1 MDSLSVDVL
10 SLVFDAMD
18 SETTSST
25 AAMSRVSRAW
35 NEAWYNSRHWRRRI
49 KVPKCHDATALVAAM
64 RKTGW
69 RAEDIELTGPA
80 ELFETVLANFAN
92 LKSLSFAV
100 SSDSSSS
107 IRAPE
112 KKTMEFLRS
121 LRLLGGVPD
130 VVVNRVV
137 VPAAFPAL
145 EHLTLAGLADYA
157 RGTRNRQPSVRASE
171 FPKSLRSLELS
182 KCSRVFVMDASLP
195 HLESLTATD
204 LEWDFVVGGRVRR
217 EDDFFPGTYVY
228 VPHEEYRCPNLKTLR
243 VKNSGVDV
251 FATAGT
257 TMLVESP
264 SLSSA
269 IYIKTIGDAQYEKK
283 TFDTEK
289 ATLDL
294 GGGEKHSLYVLNDD
308 VYTVSFEE
316 NDRDD
321 DEPKIVHIEP
331 NLHRE
336 SRAHLYI

>member
-1 MDSLSVDVL
+1 MDSLPIDVL
-10 SLVFDAMD
+10 SLVFDAME

-25 AAMSRVSRAW
+25 ADASLVSRAW

-49 KVPKCHDATALVAAM
+49 KVPRCHDATARVAAM
-64 RKTGW
+64 RRSGW
-69 RAEDIELTGPA
+69 RAEDVEIAGPA
-80 ELFETVLANFAN
+80 DLFDIVLDNFAN
-92 LKSLSFAV
+92 LKSLAFV
-100 SSDSSSS
+100 VEGGGGE

-112 KKTMEFLRS
+112 KTVLET

-130 VVVNRVV
+130 LVVNRVV
-137 VPAAFPAL
+137 VPAALPAL
-145 EHLTLAGLADYA
+145 EHLTLAGLEDYKYA
-157 RGTRNRQPSVRASE
+157 GRTRTRLPPVRASE
-171 FPKSLRSLELS
+171 LPRGLRSLELS

-195 HLESLTATD
+195 HLESLAATD

-217 EDDFFPGTYVY
+217 EDDFFQGTYVY

-269 IYIKTIGDAQYEKK
+269 IYIKSIGDAQYEKK

-294 GGGEKHSLYVLNDD
+294 GGGERHSLYVLNDD
-308 VYTVSFEE
+308 VYTISFEE
-316 NDRDD
+316 KDRF
-321 DEPKIVHIEP
+321 DEPQIVHVEP
-331 NLHRE
+331 SLHRE
-336 SRAHLYI
+336 NSY